1 VLDDAR
7 YSKNS
12 DIWSLG
18 CILFELVT
26 GKRAFSG
33 DWAVREYLL
42 DASQV
47 VSVRFP
53 SAFFQH
59 HFSEN
64 LQELL
69 SRDWKQRP
77 SAINALAIFSSY
89 RQFCD
94 LSVADMLY
102 ELPSYPSY
110 QQWKEIFE
118 SPPNEPQMILHLVE
132 CYEKIGEHTTAVSL
146 FGAMVQGY
154 VNDRTWTF
162 AIHRVKAGTMGLR
175 LTKTLVAND
184 FRSDEFALCKA
195 AIEVRPDS
203 VAIRKCLADL
213 YLEKGDYKDAILQFM
228 VAIQGRPF
236 DFRLWHDLSEAYISA
251 SDLDGA
257 IEVCK
262 EGLAKYPTSLSPLMV
277 LGNLYAAQS
286 RFTDAV
292 AVQKMLIR
300 FITKHLK
307 AQLSDYDGQLSSYY
321 DALADKYD
329 TLIK

>member
-1 VLDDAR
+1 M
-7 YSKNS
+7 
-12 DIWSLG
+12 I
-18 CILFELVT
+18 T

-33 DWAVREYLL
+33 DWAVRDYLL
-42 DASQV
+42 DASQII
-47 VSVRFP
+47 SVRFS

-77 SAINALAIFSSY
+77 SATNALAIFSSY

-94 LSVADMLY
+94 LPVPDM
-102 ELPSYPSY
+102 PSYPSY
-110 QQWKEIFE
+110 QQWKEMFG
-118 SPPNEPQMILHLVE
+118 SPQNELQMILQLVE
-132 CYEKIGEHTTAVSL
+132 CYEKNGEHTNAVSL

-162 AIHRVKAGTMGLR
+162 AMHRVKAGTMGLR
-175 LTKTLVAND
+175 LTKTLVVND
-184 FRSDEFALCKA
+184 FRPDEFALCKA
-195 AIEVRPDS
+195 AIEVLPDS

-213 YLEKGDYKDAILQFM
+213 YLEKGDYQDAILQFM
-228 VAIQGRPF
+228 VAIQGRRF
-236 DFRLWHDLSEAYISA
+236 DFRLWHDLSEAVISA
-251 SDLDGA
+251 YDLDVA
-257 IEVCK
+257 IEVCR
-262 EGLAKYPTSLSPLMV
+262 EGMAEYPTSPSPLMV

-292 AVQKMLIR
+292 AIQKMLISFLTR
-300 FITKHLK
+300 HYHGEF
-307 AQLSDYDGQLSSYY
+307 SSSY
-321 DALADKYD
+321 DVLADKYD